1 MDILAAQAAACGMS
15 AAGVQTMLACV
26 TCDEAVRLMKEE
38 GVCEQVLEHIVRRI
52 NEHIN
57 VRTHDELETGVVI
70 FSRVYGLLGKSKN
83 ADRLTKRIVEG

>member
-1 MDILAAQAAACGMS
+1 MS

-70 FSRVYGLLGKSKN
+70 FPECTVCLASRRMQT
-83 ADRLTKRIVEG
+83 D